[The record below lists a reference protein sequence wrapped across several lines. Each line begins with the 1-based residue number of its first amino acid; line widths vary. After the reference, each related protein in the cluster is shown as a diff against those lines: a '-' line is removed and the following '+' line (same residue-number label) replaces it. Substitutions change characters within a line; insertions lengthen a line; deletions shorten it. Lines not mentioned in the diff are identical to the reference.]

1 MATINARFSVEPR
14 FEHGFHA
21 ELLNGLAQL
30 IANRINPFIGNSAML
45 AYIIRRILI
54 MIPTLVAIS
63 VISFIIIQLPP
74 GDFLTEYV
82 EELKLSGESVDEA
95 ELDALKRRYGLD
107 QPMYAQYFHW
117 AWNFVHGDFGHS
129 FEWNKPVSELI
140 GERLGLTVLIS
151 VATLLFTWMVS
162 LPIGIYSA
170 VRQYSWLDH
179 ILTLVGFIGLAT
191 PNFLF
196 ALILLWMSYAYLGM
210 SIGGLFSPAYAE
222 ASWSLA
228 KVLDLLKHLWIPV
241 VIVGTAHTAKF
252 IRIIR
257 GNLLDELK
265 KPYVTTARAKGL
277 SELRTILKYPVRVAI
292 NPLVSTVGWTL
303 PELVSGIAI
312 TAVVLNLPTTGPL
325 LLNALLN
332 QDMHLAGSFIMLL
345 SILTVVGTLISDIL
359 LAWVDPRIRFGA
371 REGA

>member
-1 MATINARFSVEPR
+1 MGAAFCAERLTKLTHLKTNRPRPIPGNA
-14 FEHGFHA
+14 
-21 ELLNGLAQL
+21 
-30 IANRINPFIGNSAML
+30 AMM

-63 VISFIIIQLPP
+63 VISFVIIQLPP
-74 GDFLTEYV
+74 GDFLTEYL
-82 EELKLSGESVDEA
+82 EELRLSGESVDEA
-95 ELDALKRRYGLD
+95 ELDTLKRRFGLE
-107 QPMYAQYFHW
+107 QPMYVQYFQW
-117 AWNFVHGDFGHS
+117 AWNFMHGDFGHS
-129 FEWNKPVSELI
+129 FEWNKPVADLI
-140 GERLGLTVLIS
+140 GERLGLTILIS
-151 VATLLFTWMVS
+151 VATLVFTWMVS
-162 LPIGIYSA
+162 IPIGIYSA

-210 SIGGLFSPAYAE
+210 SIGGLFSPEYAD

-228 KVLDLLKHLWIPV
+228 RAWDLLKHLWIPV

-257 GNLLDELK
+257 GNLLDELR

-277 SELRTILKYPVRVAI
+277 SELRVILKYPVRIAI
-292 NPLVSTVGWTL
+292 NPLVSTIGWTL

-359 LAWVDPRIRFGA
+359 LAWVDPRIRFEA
-371 REGA
+371 REGL